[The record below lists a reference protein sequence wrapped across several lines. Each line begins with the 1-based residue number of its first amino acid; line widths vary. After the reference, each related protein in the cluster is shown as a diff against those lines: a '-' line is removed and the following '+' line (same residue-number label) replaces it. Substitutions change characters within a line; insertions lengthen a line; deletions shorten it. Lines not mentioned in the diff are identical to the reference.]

1 MVKSNIRKL
10 VLFLL
15 VNLILAIFI
24 AVSYFFKTIEKPPAF
39 VNQEQAIA
47 VPSTVATPT
56 IEPINTPTNSIP
68 TPPPLDTNQTNIL
81 ATIPTVEAPKVC
93 VAYGPFNIEDKAT
106 MDFILNKNKQIDLAK
121 IEKRNTHQIFW
132 NLGNNKEE
140 AEKIFNKQKEGAM
153 ADPKFTLT
161 QNKDKDWVVNIV
173 KVQGSNILADKLTKE
188 LGDKAVKI
196 NAGGKWEHIDLPE
209 GYFFIFEDFQKL
221 NQVTI
226 NSIEILLKPTKEPC

>member
-24 AVSYFFKTIEKPPAF
+24 AASYFFKEIEKPTTAIKTE
-39 VNQEQAIA
+39 QEIAAPVAIVA
-47 VPSTVATPT
+47 PTPVPPTEPTPQPPTNNIPLVAPT
-56 IEPINTPTNSIP
+56 I
-68 TPPPLDTNQTNIL
+68 TNQTSIT
-81 ATIPTVEAPKVC
+81 ATIPIVEAPKVC
-93 VAYGPFNIEDKAT
+93 VSYGPFNIEDKAT
-106 MDFILNKNKQIDLAK
+106 MDFILNKNKQINLAK

-132 NLGNNKEE
+132 NLGSNKEE

-188 LGDKAVKI
+188 LGEKAVKI
-196 NAGGKWEHIDLPE
+196 NAGGKWEHSDLPE
-209 GYFFIFEDFQKL
+209 GY
-221 NQVTI
+221 
-226 NSIEILLKPTKEPC
+226 LLYL